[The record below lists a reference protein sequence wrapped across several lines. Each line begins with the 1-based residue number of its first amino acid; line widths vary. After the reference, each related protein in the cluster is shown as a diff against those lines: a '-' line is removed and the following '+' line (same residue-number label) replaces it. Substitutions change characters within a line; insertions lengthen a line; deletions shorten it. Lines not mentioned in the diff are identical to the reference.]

1 MLSHCGQSHATSAN
15 RAPRP
20 RAVQDSGPHVVD
32 LLRAGEERRR
42 PRSIRHP
49 VSIPSAFIISAV
61 EVARVVEWPRHD
73 GKATQDA
80 GSGSASHT
88 IKPDTPRPEPGP
100 NGQFSV
106 DAETCGAFCR
116 ERQDRSARKISF
128 IRARIEVAFVS
139 ASRMICTRSGSGGLP
154 TVAISFRKRALVVAY
169 SSQSCLSSA
178 SSSGVRGERGSF

>member
-1 MLSHCGQSHATSAN
+1 MAQAY
-15 RAPRP
+15 
-20 RAVQDSGPHVVD
+20 
-32 LLRAGEERRR
+32 
-42 PRSIRHP
+42 
-49 VSIPSAFIISAV
+49 
-61 EVARVVEWPRHD
+61 

-169 SSQSCLSSA
+169 SSQSCLSLLF
-178 SSSGVRGERGSF
+178 RGEGGTRLLLILSIRHGSISPRVRVQSPVQSPLETARAVERKAAGADGPAAWPCVPNAATQQVW